1 MMMKKKLQTGFA
13 HQGLLLLVIVIGIIT
28 AIGYKVASDQNNK
41 ANNSVTASSTAV
53 PEGPVIKT
61 SSDLDKATQALNN
74 EDVDSNLNPDSLDQD
89 VNSLL

>member
-61 SSDLDKATQALNN
+61 ASDLDKATQALNN